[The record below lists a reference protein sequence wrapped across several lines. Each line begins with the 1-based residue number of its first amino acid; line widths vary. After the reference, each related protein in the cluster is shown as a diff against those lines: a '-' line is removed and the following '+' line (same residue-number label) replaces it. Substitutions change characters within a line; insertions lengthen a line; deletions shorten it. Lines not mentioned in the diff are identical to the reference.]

1 MSPKLF
7 YQSSLPRAGSTLL
20 QNILHENP
28 SIYATPTDGVLEL
41 IFAARNNYTSSLEF
55 KAQDA
60 TQMKKAFLSFC
71 REGMTAFYRSSTD
84 RPYVITKSRGW
95 GIHYG
100 LLNEI
105 FPQPK
110 IICMVRDLRDITSSL
125 EKKFRNSQHLS
136 DTILNWGEMKGT
148 TTPKRVDIWLHP
160 HSVPVGMAL
169 ERLNEIIRQGID
181 KNMLFVKFENLCSQP
196 QVELQRIYDYLEL
209 PYFEHDFN
217 NINQYTIEDDTIY
230 GVYGDH
236 KVHSKLTVQKSN
248 AKDTLGADIC
258 KAIYNN
264 NKWFYDYFNYR
275 F

>member
-41 IFAARNNYTSSLEF
+41 IFAARNNYTNSLEF

-100 LLNEI
+100 FLNEI

-110 IICMVRDLRDITSSL
+110 IICMVRDLRDIVASM
-125 EKKFRNSQHLS
+125 EKKFRANQHLS
-136 DTILNWGEMKGT
+136 DNILNWNEMKGT
-148 TTPKRVDIWLHP
+148 TTGKRVEIWLNH
-160 HSVPVGMAL
+160 HSVPVGMAI
-169 ERLNEIIRQGID
+169 ERITEIIRQELD
-181 KNMLFVKFENLCSQP
+181 KHILFVRFEDLCSQP
-196 QVELQRIYDYLEL
+196 EVELAKIYNYLEL
-209 PYFEHDFN
+209 PYFEHNFN
-217 NINQYTIEDDTIY
+217 DIKQYTQEDDSIY
-230 GVYGDH
+230 GIYGDH
-236 KVHSKLTVQKSN
+236 KVHNKLTVQKSN
-248 AKDTLGADIC
+248 AKEILGADLC

-264 NKWFYDYFNYR
+264 NKWFYDYFKYKL
-275 F
+275 

>member
-41 IFAARNNYTSSLEF
+41 IFAARNNYTNSLEF

-60 TQMKKAFLSFC
+60 TEMKKAFLSFC

-100 LLNEI
+100 FLNEI

-110 IICMVRDLRDITSSL
+110 IICMVRDLRGVFASV
-125 EKKFRNSQHLS
+125 EKKYRQNPHLNLGTADWSVLRGTNSNKRLEHFSNNPPIGPAIDRLYDS
-136 DTILNWGEMKGT
+136 ILMGT
-148 TTPKRVDIWLHP
+148 HENVLFIKYEDLTQNPK
-160 HSVPVGMAL
+160 
-169 ERLNEIIRQGID
+169 
-181 KNMLFVKFENLCSQP
+181 K
-196 QVELQRIYDYLEL
+196 ELKRIYSYLEL
-209 PYFEHDFN
+209 PYFEHDFDN
-217 NINQYTIEDDTIY
+217 VEQITQEDDTVH
-230 GVYGDH
+230 GVFGDH
-236 KVHSKLTVQKSN
+236 IIRKKVEYKEPDFRKV
-248 AKDTLGADIC
+248 LGEKGCEMITEA
-258 KAIYNN
+258 YP
-264 NKWFYDYFNYR
+264 WFYELFEYEK
-275 F
+275 

>member
-41 IFAARNNYTSSLEF
+41 IFAARNNYTNSLEF

-60 TQMKKAFLSFC
+60 TEMKKAFLSFC

-100 LLNEI
+100 FLNEI

-110 IICMVRDLRDITSSL
+110 IICMVRDLRDIVASM
-125 EKKFRNSQHLS
+125 EKKFRANQHLS
-136 DTILNWGEMKGT
+136 DSILNWNEMKGT
-148 TTPKRVDIWLHP
+148 TTGKRVEIWLNH
-160 HSVPVGMAL
+160 HSVPIGMAI
-169 ERLNEIIRQGID
+169 ERITEIIRQGLD
-181 KNMLFVKFENLCSQP
+181 KHILFVRFEDLCSQP
-196 QVELQRIYDYLEL
+196 EVELARIYNYLEL
-209 PYFEHDFN
+209 PYFEHNFN
-217 NINQYTIEDDTIY
+217 DIKQYTQEDDSIY
-230 GVYGDH
+230 GIYGDH
-236 KVHSKLTVQKSN
+236 KVHNKLTVQKSN
-248 AKDTLGADIC
+248 ANEVLGADLC
-258 KAIYNN
+258 QAIYNN
-264 NKWFYDYFNYR
+264 NKWFYNYFNYS